1 MVRTPPA
8 QDAAAGAA
16 GEGGPASP
24 SLHGGPLRERLE
36 LGEVGPFGPAPT
48 DVLARALE
56 AAVRS
61 GRDAYLLPG
70 VALAL
75 VRRDGTSFC
84 GTYGWDGLPASGAA
98 PVHADTLF
106 AAAQGVA
113 RCGVEGAQ
121 ASRAEAGA
129 GLRAV
134 RLRSGGA
141 ASRTRRAVGHEVLLH
156 SAHVQAVPAQLTG
169 PADWCSV
176 QDWAAVLTRR
186 LAASTAAEAGGT
198 RGANWRV
205 NADVPGFAARL
216 AGDPARGVAWALL
229 ANAGAGPGLDALAA
243 ELTRTVLDY
252 TPAPAANLAPAV
264 GARG

>member
-1 MVRTPPA
+1 MRTPPA
-8 QDAAAGAA
+8 QGAAAGV
-16 GEGGPASP
+16 EGGRGPESP
-24 SLHGGPLRERLE
+24 SPHGGRLRERLE

-106 AAAQGVA
+106 AAARGVA
-113 RCGVEGAQ
+113 GCDVAGAQ
-121 ASRAEAGA
+121 AGRAAPGVGSRAAQ
-129 GLRAV
+129 
-134 RLRSGGA
+134 LRSGGA
-141 ASRTRRAVGHEVLLH
+141 ASRTRRAVGHEVLLPR
-156 SAHVQAVPAQLTG
+156 AHVQVVPAQLTE

-176 QDWAAVLTRR
+176 QDWAAELARR
-186 LAASTAAEAGGT
+186 LAASTPAESEGT
-198 RGANWRV
+198 RGANWQV

-216 AGDPARGVAWALL
+216 AGDSARGVAWALL
-229 ANAGAGPGLDALAA
+229 ANAGAGPGLEALEA
-243 ELTRTVLDY
+243 ELARTVLAY
-252 TPAPAANLAPAV
+252 TPAPAAKLARAT
-264 GARG
+264 GGRG